1 MKYTPEQIK
10 EKIREGKYNFDFEGT
25 KRGNETR
32 RSAEEIQ
39 NEIRNKTY
47 QGIDYDH
54 IAEIKRQ
61 VAERNSFVPNKNT
74 SHSNLQRAAE
84 QRIKNEAAQKN
95 SLSNDMSYEEKN
107 KSLRNQEWKAY
118 GKRLLTGL
126 GYIASDENSRDI
138 TYRDYQNA
146 RQQHKEIKAQ
156 HDELKQNRQNEIQTE
171 SKRLIEEDAE
181 ISNLV
186 KKAYSARATAS
197 EKTQNAAQSDD
208 LTSAMMSLFN
218 KDELG
223 YDTSKQD
230 RELKES
236 KKQLNDILKQK
247 NASLD
252 ADELIAYYT
261 NNQNI
266 LKSQN
271 TAEGFNKAA
280 QEHPVILGAA
290 RVLSSP
296 YASIANAATT
306 IGDLVTDGDYVYS
319 GANSIH
325 DARRGIKSGIED
337 KLSNADL
344 PNLSALPGVD
354 ENNDI
359 TILDKNYGNVYSSLY
374 DAIDMGAESA
384 YNSLIMGGGLTGG
397 IKARGLSEKI
407 IQAGATGSFTS
418 ATMGEQTAQL
428 KASGENIKDVYAETG
443 KDAIINFAGEM
454 IGTPLEKYDGVIP
467 TVASEALEEVIGNA
481 VSNLDDVIRLQ
492 DEGEI
497 KQTYNKYI
505 AEGKSESQALS
516 LTVKELLADDI
527 YVAGMA
533 AVSSFGMAG
542 GQSVLNSAQE
552 NNIYRSV
559 GNELK
564 KSGNAQAEIN
574 AGLAQDNTSKAY
586 QAAAQLQSKLDNS
599 ISYDNDMKPIDY
611 SSLSSR
617 KLGRLAEYNAQEDV
631 RQLEKSAEV
640 FEGDTAK
647 SYVYA
652 YGDNGYNGNVYDY
665 NKGFNAV
672 YMAQQQGKSYEKA
685 YNIALDEGSHIT
697 PIQATI
703 AYDAAKN
710 DTAVAEFKDALS
722 SPIKIGATVVA
733 KSVDKEQQST
743 INFID
748 EMAKLAGVEVV
759 IPARMQDVGLKDA
772 NGAYT
777 NGKIVLPLDN
787 ESKMMNI
794 YLGHEMFHH
803 FKVTAPE
810 SADFLQNT
818 IIEKLKA
825 DGSYKYNERLE
836 KIINDYGFEG
846 TREQQ
851 VAAAHEE
858 MAANACFTVF
868 SDEANVKQLVAQDR
882 TLAQKV
888 RDFFA
893 GLIDRMK
900 KAIAVISNNA
910 EYRAFSDEESMQ
922 EIVDLFDNC
931 LKESQKNNTIN
942 NDSVPSTGIKLSKKI
957 NDYPYDMQTVIKDYL
972 NSVDDDILQFYNNA
986 INKVPQNLKINIGKV
1001 TSQISNEISE
1011 VLGVDTE
1018 GWNIQFEDRIA
1029 KHINKDHGEKGI
1041 TDKSMADSNDVA
1053 RMKYVIEN
1061 HDYYGSAESTE
1072 AYKIF
1077 ENGRNKKAPTITFA
1091 KKINGTYYLVMAVP
1105 KKKTLWIVTAFMNKK
1120 IEAAQFRNASNEP
1133 LRHTSKNATA
1143 STSTD
1148 NVPQSETSV
1157 NSNDMQDKAKYA
1169 LKEHSKHQI
1178 ENFEKLNKESLNNIK
1193 MRNGIIINNESELIN
1208 VIHTSLDNKLIKN
1221 NYSFGAIPNNTI
1233 ERLINDLGNSINFK
1247 NGQYAFVFSSD
1258 DIKHISKHFLSENE
1272 IASALINLY
1281 DTVVNYDNVNIE
1293 KNGSQ
1298 TRLIFKKSY
1307 KNANYLS
1314 VEIVSNKKRAF
1325 DLVTYYITK
1334 KNSGT
1339 QNDSLAN
1346 TTKSGELASQGVS
1359 SSTNNSISKF
1369 NENVKESIKEQPYSY
1384 EALTSKP
1391 DMKVTEIDD
1400 KKDYT
1405 PNKTTREDVVNNA
1418 LVSALSVG
1426 HKDSSGNVFVYVD
1439 DIDTNVMVS
1448 KRGLRHSL
1456 DRRLSIIAP
1465 VTENIGAILKNSIRI
1480 NELTPEFDT
1489 IEKSYAL
1496 IGIAKN
1502 NNNEPY
1508 VVSFIVNKA
1517 SNEIISVDVLYAV
1530 NAKKEATALIEPELS
1545 SQSDVSLTASTIS
1558 ISDLLDYV
1566 NKYYPDLLP
1575 EDVLKHYGYKGRPE
1589 GVLGE
1594 SALYSI
1600 KENPI
1605 DYNAVIEE
1613 NAELSEMNED
1623 LKEMLRLTSAQNE
1636 KLKNEFKIT
1645 DRHNISNNA
1654 VDKVAA
1660 ALRKQY
1666 SSSYDKTSL
1675 VSRLAAMYDYMANAG
1690 KDIDSAYIWLRAN
1703 DIAKNIIANS
1713 QQKDTAVYDEY
1724 KELRNRIRNTAIRVP
1739 QAVQDNFA
1747 DYNAFRRENFGRL
1760 RLSKEGVELDA
1771 FYNELSAQYPEFFDV
1786 DVSEEQQLEALANFF
1801 EVTSPVYY
1809 SASEK
1814 TAESMGMN
1822 MEQYA
1827 NLIAGDI
1834 IDKYFD
1840 VPEVM
1845 TAAEKHKKEMDT
1857 LKLHYRNQID
1867 DMRQSYKY
1875 RYDERLREV
1884 KAENAKRVTKLR
1896 ADKADALAKQKAH
1909 FEDVSQRGK
1918 ERRKKSQLRNS
1929 IRKSLNKIARLGATP
1944 DKKKHIPNSIIDSVK
1959 SLADVVT
1966 FDDTKQDNRLKER
1979 LNAFQDSFEAVEKND
1994 QYSVISE
2001 LYNDFIHSKLSDLK
2015 EEIGNTPLKEL
2026 PVSTLEKM
2034 DELFKMTVQSINN
2047 INRLFLKD
2055 RNETIEKYAENISNE
2070 LAPYKKEK
2078 MYKGMSKSLM
2088 YNSMK
2093 PDYFFQYL
2101 GSDTLLELYH
2111 NLRKGEDVWAVDISE
2126 ARDYALKVRKK
2137 YGWQK
2142 WDNKHS
2148 QSFNTSY
2155 GKIELTLQ
2163 ERLAVYANSLG
2174 EHTKNHLYGGGF
2186 RYQKSEQKGLK
2197 KLRKLVNDNE
2207 NHRLSES
2214 DVELIVSSLDEN
2226 QKAYVRDMMN
2236 YLSTVMGQKGNEV
2249 SKELYGIEM
2258 FKEKMYYPAKVLKES
2273 THQSTK
2279 EVRAEKQLK
2288 NAGFTNSSVKNAKQ
2302 PLVLMDFDSV
2312 WASHIDEMSKYHAF
2326 VLPLENIDRVY
2337 NLYNVTADYEF
2348 TSIKQ
2353 IIENAYGDK
2362 ALTYID
2368 DLIKDINGGVVHEA
2382 GTDFISK
2389 ATSLFKKNAVFA
2401 SASVAVQQPSAIARA
2416 FSEVDFKYFVKVTG
2430 SGFSRKSY
2438 TEMKKY
2444 APIAVIKE
2452 MGYFDTN
2459 MAQSTVDFL
2468 NNNDY
2473 EGVKEKLKAFVKDG
2487 SYRDEALSFFASK
2500 ADEITWT
2507 HIWNACKAEVKA
2519 NSSELTKEQQLE
2531 KAGERF
2537 TEVVTKTQV
2546 YDSVFS
2552 RSGLMRSRDSAVKNA
2567 TAFMAE
2573 PTTSLNMLANAV
2585 VQAKRGNISKAK
2597 AGRVFA
2603 SLVTASVFNSLLQT
2617 IVTAA
2622 RADDD
2627 DKDWAEVYLSQLI
2640 PNFIGNLNPFN
2651 QIAFVKDIF
2660 NIFQGYDV
2668 TRADMNLFSDLYNAI
2683 DRLDSDKIS
2692 TYKKITGLS
2701 GAIAAFFGLPVKNVI
2716 RDVESAFNVGK
2727 DFFDDKKFSSETAL
2741 DLFKKEMNN
2750 TFGFELFNAD
2760 LDIALKAVKKGD
2772 TQTYQEYADKI
2783 YATDDAYELL
2793 YSVLVKYGYNSSQY
2807 RTEENR
2813 CVEIKKQNG
2822 AKKPNPKSSMQDRAI
2837 QDYAKEKSRKKE
2849 DGGSYDRT
2857 EPYRKICMDLYGDM
2871 TKVNEALEKLND

>member
-39 NEIRNKTY
+39 NEIKNKTY

-84 QRIKNEAAQKN
+84 QRIKNEAATNN
-95 SLSNDMSYEEKN
+95 SLSNDMSYDEQKNFVKENRDVLKSNYRAARNDYAGKAIKGALTFWDSSDDITDEEKEKFKAV
-107 KSLRNQEWKAY
+107 KSQYKSDKKAY
-118 GKRLLTGL
+118 NQTLDDIKFAEKNEREAMAYNAMKDSDTVKLLADMDAYYQQQADDAKQAAEQARQMLEATGNSNNGSAWQSYQGRSHDIAKGNQYTGNSAKYDNAVNALKEKGYSDKDIQDLYDYYKKDKDKKYTKEVTDIFDAMQDEGGLAGKVMANVASVSSKLSSDNKVAVAEDILYGL
-126 GYIASDENSRDI
+126 DARVNDRYIDANTNSQYHLGQNVSDEIRIKTSEDIQRNSDNSWIANFIYQTGMSMADFGATLPAASMIGQAGANKVMQEAASLGVLSTSAAVSKTKEATDNGLNADQAASLGIIAGAAEII
-138 TYRDYQNA
+138 TEHASIDALFNSSSTGIKYILQNA
-146 RQQHKEIKAQ
+146 LTEGSEEVGSDIINEIADLIISGDKADIKAQ
-156 HDELKQNRQNEIQTE
+156 YQNYLNEGYSDKDAFINVLV
-171 SKRLIEEDAE
+171 SKAQEYGTDFLGGALSGGIM
-181 ISNLV
+181 SGG
-186 KKAYSARATAS
+186 ATAIN
-197 EKTQNAAQSDD
+197 KVTQN
-208 LTSAMMSLFN
+208 
-218 KDELG
+218 
-223 YDTSKQD
+223 
-230 RELKES
+230 
-236 KKQLNDILKQK
+236 
-247 NASLD
+247 
-252 ADELIAYYT
+252 
-261 NNQNI
+261 NQ
-266 LKSQN
+266 
-271 TAEGFNKAA
+271 
-280 QEHPVILGAA
+280 
-290 RVLSSP
+290 
-296 YASIANAATT
+296 
-306 IGDLVTDGDYVYS
+306 
-319 GANSIH
+319 
-325 DARRGIKSGIED
+325 
-337 KLSNADL
+337 
-344 PNLSALPGVD
+344 
-354 ENNDI
+354 
-359 TILDKNYGNVYSSLY
+359 
-374 DAIDMGAESA
+374 
-384 YNSLIMGGGLTGG
+384 
-397 IKARGLSEKI
+397 
-407 IQAGATGSFTS
+407 
-418 ATMGEQTAQL
+418 
-428 KASGENIKDVYAETG
+428 
-443 KDAIINFAGEM
+443 
-454 IGTPLEKYDGVIP
+454 
-467 TVASEALEEVIGNA
+467 
-481 VSNLDDVIRLQ
+481 
-492 DEGEI
+492 
-497 KQTYNKYI
+497 
-505 AEGKSESQALS
+505 
-516 LTVKELLADDI
+516 
-527 YVAGMA
+527 
-533 AVSSFGMAG
+533 
-542 GQSVLNSAQE
+542 
-552 NNIYRSV
+552 YRSV

-574 AGLAQDNTSKAY
+574 AGLAQNNTSKAY

-611 SSLSSR
+611 SNLSSR
-617 KLGRLAEYNAQEDV
+617 KLGRLAEYNAQEDA

-672 YMAQQQGKSYEKA
+672 YMAQQQGKSINEA
-685 YNIALDEGSHIT
+685 YDIALDEGSHIT

-743 INFID
+743 ISFIN
-748 EMAKLAGVEVV
+748 EMAKTAGVEVV

-772 NGAYT
+772 NGAYV

-803 FKVTAPE
+803 FKINAPE

-868 SDEANVKQLVAQDR
+868 SNEANVKQLVAQDR

-931 LKESQKNNTIN
+931 LKETQKNNTTT
-942 NDSVPSTGIKLSKKI
+942 NDSVIKYSF
-957 NDYPYDMQTVIKDYL
+957 KDI
-972 NSVDDDILQFYNNA
+972 VD
-986 INKVPQNLKINIGKV
+986 IGKV
-1001 TSQISNEISE
+1001 DKENIRYKGGFVIESE
-1011 VLGVDTE
+1011 SDLKTVIEKSLKNKHVKENYYLGNIKSGVKEKITNDLGVDIFKSGDYSFLISSDDIRHISKHFQNVDDITNSVYRLYDVINNYDTVSIDETE
-1018 GWNIQFEDRIA
+1018 KQKYNKNKLIFN
-1029 KHINKDHGEKGI
+1029 KHYNDFDYRSVEIVSKKNRTFDLVSFFITKNNKK
-1041 TDKSMADSNDVA
+1041 
-1053 RMKYVIEN
+1053 
-1061 HDYYGSAESTE
+1061 
-1072 AYKIF
+1072 
-1077 ENGRNKKAPTITFA
+1077 RNKG
-1091 KKINGTYYLVMAVP
+1091 NGLA
-1105 KKKTLWIVTAFMNKK
+1105 N
-1120 IEAAQFRNASNEP
+1120 
-1133 LRHTSKNATA
+1133 TSKVGGLA
-1143 STSTD
+1143 SQTVSVSNN

-1157 NSNDMQDKAKYA
+1157 NSNDMQDKTKYS
-1169 LKEHSKHQI
+1169 LKENSDNRKARQLSIIEQYNPAPDSYHTWIRKADDIKTFDEALSDDEYADYDEFNPDYTREMAEEALESGYIRVYSSYPIEQGVFVTPSMMEAESYSGDGNIYSKDVAV
-1178 ENFEKLNKESLNNIK
+1178 NNVAWID
-1193 MRNGIIINNESELIN
+1193 I
-1208 VIHTSLDNKLIKN
+1208 TQ
-1221 NYSFGAIPNNTI
+1221 
-1233 ERLINDLGNSINFK
+1233 
-1247 NGQYAFVFSSD
+1247 GQYAEIGND
-1258 DIKHISKHFLSENE
+1258 DIRYSLK
-1272 IASALINLY
+1272 
-1281 DTVVNYDNVNIE
+1281 E
-1293 KNGSQ
+1293 K
-1298 TRLIFKKSY
+1298 
-1307 KNANYLS
+1307 
-1314 VEIVSNKKRAF
+1314 
-1325 DLVTYYITK
+1325 
-1334 KNSGT
+1334 
-1339 QNDSLAN
+1339 
-1346 TTKSGELASQGVS
+1346 
-1359 SSTNNSISKF
+1359 
-1369 NENVKESIKEQPYSY
+1369 PYSY

-1426 HKDSSGNVFVYVD
+1426 HKDSSGNVLVYVD

-1508 VVSFIVNKA
+1508 IVSFIVNKA

-1566 NKYYPDLLP
+1566 NKYYPDILP

-1605 DYNAVIEE
+1605 DYNAVIEK

-1675 VSRLAAMYDYMANAG
+1675 VSRLAAMYDYMANVG

-1739 QAVQDNFA
+1739 QTVQDNFA

-1760 RLSKEGVELDA
+1760 RLSKEGIELDA

-1814 TAESMGMN
+1814 NAESMGMN

-1840 VPEVM
+1840 VPEVL

-1959 SLADVVT
+1959 ALADAVN

-1979 LNAFQDSFEAVEKND
+1979 LNAFQDSFEAVEKNN

-2001 LYNDFIHSKLSDLK
+2001 LYNDFIHSKLNDLK
-2015 EEIGNTPLKEL
+2015 EEIGNTPLKKL

-2093 PDYFFQYL
+2093 PEYFFQYL

-2111 NLRKGEDVWAVDISE
+2111 ELRKGEDVWAVDISE
-2126 ARDYALKVRKK
+2126 ARTYALEIRKK

-2186 RYQKSEQKGLK
+2186 KYNDFEQKGIKKYLK
-2197 KLRKLVNDNE
+2197 QRNDPS
-2207 NHRLSES
+2207 NHRLSEG

-2249 SKELYGIEM
+2249 TKVLYGIEL
-2258 FKEKMYYPAKVLKES
+2258 FKEKMYYPARVDKES
-2273 THQSTK
+2273 RNNSPK
-2279 EVRAEKQLK
+2279 DYKAEKKIK
-2288 NAGFTNSSVKNAKQ
+2288 NAGFTNSALPKA
-2302 PLVLMDFDSV
+2302 PHPIVLMDFDSL
-2312 WASHIDEMSKYHAF
+2312 WAEHVDEMSKYHAF

-2337 NLYNVTADYEF
+2337 NLYNVSADNEYTA
-2348 TSIKQ
+2348 IKKD
-2353 IIENAYGDK
+2353 IESAYGKD
-2362 ALTYID
+2362 ALRYID
-2368 DLIKDINGGVVHEA
+2368 DLLAGINGGVVQEA
-2382 GTDFISK
+2382 GTKFVNRAISK
-2389 ATSLFKKNAVFA
+2389 FKKGAVFA
-2401 SASVAVQQPSAIARA
+2401 SASVAVQQPSAIGRA
-2416 FSEVDFKYFVKVTG
+2416 LSEIDAKYFAKTTF
-2430 SGFSRKSY
+2430 SGFNRKAY
-2438 TEMKKY
+2438 DEMKKY
-2444 APIAVIKE
+2444 APVAIIKE

-2473 EGVKEKLKAFVKDG
+2473 EGIKEKVKAFVKDG

-2519 NSSELTKEQQLE
+2519 NNSELTKEQQLE

-2546 YDSVFS
+2546 YDSIFS
-2552 RSGLMRSRDSAVKNA
+2552 RSGLMRSKDTTVKSAA
-2567 TAFMAE
+2567 AFMAE
-2573 PTTSLNMLANAV
+2573 PTTSLNMLVNAV
-2585 VQAKRGNISKAK
+2585 VQAKRGNISIVQGA
-2597 AGRVFA
+2597 RVWG
-2603 SLVTASVFNSLLQT
+2603 SLVVASVINSLLQT

-2627 DKDWAEVYLSQLI
+2627 DKDWAEVYLAQLI
-2640 PNFIGNLNPFN
+2640 PNFIDNLNPFN
-2651 QIAFVKDIF
+2651 QIVFLKDTI
-2660 NIFQGYDV
+2660 NIFKGYDV
-2668 TRADMNLFSDLYNAI
+2668 TRADMNLI
-2683 DRLDSDKIS
+2683 LDSAKALKQLNSDKVSI
-2692 TYKKITGLS
+2692 YKKITGLS
-2701 GAIAAFFGLPVKNVI
+2701 GAIAAFFGLPVKNVV

-2727 DFFDDKKFSSETAL
+2727 DFFDNKKFSSDPAY
-2741 DLFKKEMNN
+2741 DLFKEEMNN
-2750 TFGFELFNAD
+2750 LGLFGIMNNLFGFELFNAD

-2783 YATDDAYELL
+2783 YASDDAYDLL
-2793 YSVLVKYGYNSSQY
+2793 YSILVKYGYNSSQY
-2807 RTEENR
+2807 RTAENR

-2822 AKKPNPKSSMQDRAI
+2822 AKEPDPKSSMQDRAI

-2857 EPYRKICMDLYGDM
+2857 EPYREICIDLYGDM